1 MHTGQRRSEADSHVI
16 SSSMFAP
23 STPRAQIPVEIYI
36 WAHCAAFIMPARVC
50 RFCAPAAEKH
60 QTCSHKGCI
69 DCNLCDVCSTSPSIP
84 SQDEVI
90 RSQKTK
96 VANLDSVLRQ
106 LQKTLRKGIVSI
118 YLSTG
123 VTSTDTLLNNYRIQ
137 RNLASIYNR
146 LRELGLISLQR
157 ELYHQ
162 VIVRIPTKLDT
173 FRLKKKGLFCRVIAV
188 WMGGNVEAHMVS
200 VMEESSFSNA
210 TVRRGK
216 AIDVKF
222 MVSLGE
228 DLNVPRLEGR
238 LGRVFSC
245 RQWTKVEASAL
256 HAGSEE
262 NHNKLLRAALIVKLK
277 AIGNA
282 DRIELDRDDLF
293 EEEEVLV
300 YEFEKITVTLNG
312 VESIWI
318 AENVDTAVEQAA
330 GKMNKIQW
338 NLRTNHFL
346 TSDDLAKKAGVMYR
360 SMFSD
365 SSVEYLYE
373 ETERV
378 SSKNLRWSQFL
389 NQEFVGQTVD
399 WRREFTRNFPSL
411 LPPAT
416 FAQLQRAIQ
425 FWQEIY
431 NDSRAIPPNIPDR
444 KRPFYL
450 PSTEEKRLNQEYC
463 RGVVRGF
470 NRAISFVNIYHNR
483 GRDDLN
489 AAIYVNQKTISSDA
503 RGLHFF
509 GPVLPAV
516 GGTGGGGGSGGGGVG
531 SGGGGGAGSGFGGG
545 GGSGGSGGAAGS
557 GFGGGG
563 ASGGSGGAAGSGF
576 GGGGASEESGK
587 RISSTQTSHNRSWS
601 HSQILGQTPPGYG
614 SESSLPSVKIENSAG

>member
-16 SSSMFAP
+16 SSSMFAL
-23 STPRAQIPVEIYI
+23 STPQAQIPLEIYI

-50 RFCAPAAEKH
+50 RSCAPAADNH

-96 VANLDSVLRQ
+96 AANLDPVLLQ
-106 LQKTLRKGIVSI
+106 LQKTLRKGIVSV

-146 LRELGLISLQR
+146 LRELGLISLPR

-173 FRLKKKGLFCRVIAV
+173 FRLKKKGLFCRVIAT
-188 WMGGNVEAHMVS
+188 WMGGSVEAHMVS

-222 MVSLGE
+222 MVNLGE
-228 DLNVPRLEGR
+228 DLSVARLEGR

-245 RQWTKVEASAL
+245 RQWIKVAASAL
-256 HAGSEE
+256 HPGSEE
-262 NHNKLLRAALIVKLK
+262 NHNKLLRAALIVKLE

-282 DRIELDRDDLF
+282 DRLELDHDDLF

-300 YEFEKITVTLNG
+300 FEFEKITVTLNG

-330 GKMNKIQW
+330 DRMNKIQW
-338 NLRTNHFL
+338 NLRTNNFF

-389 NQEFVGQTVD
+389 NQQFAGQNVD
-399 WRREFTRNFPSL
+399 WRREFTRTFPSQL
-411 LPPAT
+411 SPAT
-416 FAQLQRAIQ
+416 FAEMQHAKRC
-425 FWQEIY
+425 WQEIY
-431 NDSRAIPPNIPDR
+431 NDSKAMPTNIPDR

-450 PSTEEKRLNQEYC
+450 PSTEEKRLNQLYC
-463 RGVVRGF
+463 RQAVQGF
-470 NRAISFVNIYHNR
+470 NRAISFVNIHHNR

-489 AAIYVNQKTISSDA
+489 SAIYVNQKTVSSDS

-516 GGTGGGGGSGGGGVG
+516 GGAGGGSGGGGG
-531 SGGGGGAGSGFGGG
+531 GAGGGGSSGGGG
-545 GGSGGSGGAAGS
+545 
-557 GFGGGG
+557 
-563 ASGGSGGAAGSGF
+563 
-576 GGGGASEESGK
+576 ESGK
-587 RISSTQTSHNRSWS
+587 RILHTQTSQNRSWS
-601 HSQILGQTPPGYG
+601 YNQILGQTP
-614 SESSLPSVKIENSAG
+614 SVKIENPAG